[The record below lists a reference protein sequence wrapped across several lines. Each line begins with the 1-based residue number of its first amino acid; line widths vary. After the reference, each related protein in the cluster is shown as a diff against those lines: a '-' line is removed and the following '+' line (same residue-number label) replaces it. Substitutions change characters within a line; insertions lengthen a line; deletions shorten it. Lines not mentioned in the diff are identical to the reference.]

1 MERKHWLLAAGLVI
15 AAVAWCFVMT
25 PTTTEAQYDWVK
37 VDVQGDPPQGYD
49 KMYQL
54 SLEPT
59 AAGITAEAGEVGLS
73 MMHTSDAGYW
83 FHAIGIVPVASWST
97 GSFVQWAILP
107 YATTNDST
115 SIIATHLTV
124 TYSTFDTAMPVIFPI
139 KCYQFSTRLATPNTA
154 VGYGA
159 TFSTAKAFRAI
170 GYQKKHN

>member
-37 VDVQGDPPQGYD
+37 VDVQ
-49 KMYQL
+49 
-54 SLEPT
+54 EPT
-59 AAGITAEAGEVGLS
+59 ASGITAEAGEVGLS